1 MPILPSGASI
11 DPNWLS
17 EQLNLRVDELEIESL
32 GVPQGFTS
40 NTMRLR
46 PRGPSDSLP
55 ASLILKIDSDDPQSR
70 EIALL
75 LNCFRR
81 EVGFYRSLAPQL
93 SSLVPQTYATGNGS
107 SDEGRWLLLEDLS
120 MMAVGNQVRGVTAD
134 ACSQVLD
141 AIAQVHARF
150 WNASDLLHHDWLPD
164 HQFWFQ
170 GSTKTLSSFHR
181 NFLDDYELRV
191 EPEALKAI
199 DLVIEHSQAIDEAM
213 AQRPST
219 LVHGDL
225 RVENVL
231 FAKNNTQRDVV
242 VLDWGTPTR
251 SMAAIDLAYLIGGGV
266 PMPARRGRLREL
278 CKLWHQS
285 LKTHG
290 VKDYTLAE
298 AWADIQLAALRC
310 LSSVLLLHN
319 WQLDPNISSRA
330 ILLND
335 EWIERSCSLIL
346 ELEALEALPSL
357 V

>member
-46 PRGPSDSLP
+46 PRGPSDALP
-55 ASLILKIDSDDPQSR
+55 SSLILKIDSDDPQSR

-81 EVGFYRSLAPQL
+81 EVGFYRSFAPQL

-170 GSTKTLSSFHR
+170 GSTETLSSFHR

-298 AWADIQLAALRC
+298 AWADVQLAALRC

-335 EWIERSCSLIL
+335 EWIERSCALIL